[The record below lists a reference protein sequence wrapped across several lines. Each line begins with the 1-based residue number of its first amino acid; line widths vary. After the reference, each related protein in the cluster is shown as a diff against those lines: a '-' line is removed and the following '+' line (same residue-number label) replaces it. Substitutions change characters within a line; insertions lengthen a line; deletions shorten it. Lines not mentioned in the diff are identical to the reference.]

1 MRICLRGDERL
12 FRIVKLFDLNHTVII
27 PQDHKVL
34 CTEKDN
40 TLAGSFVLL
49 KVRET
54 SDYPYRDACA
64 GGSHTDSATLNLW
77 DLFKKA
83 GVIGTI
89 SIDLKN
95 AEPGIFYKQMKYA
108 FHNSEIPLVQLSCD
122 YPHHISD
129 AEIQDVWLSPGEV
142 RVQGQTSQNRWIALY
157 DADGYAAL
165 HRWIVPGGYFL
176 TACFA
181 IVMMLPILTAM
192 AASDHSFRS
201 NNRNRVALCLL
212 LTQASV
218 CTTLAI
224 VKFRLSLFSRGWL
237 SFFVGRFFVPNLL
250 GTGTGATLLAGIFY
264 YDRKSR
270 LLSAI
275 ESFGSADKAPPFFLR
290 FKRELLFSV
299 GGCMLADIILGLA
312 IANFWP
318 QLCRGRSLPVASWSP
333 LNLSGCFLF
342 TCTNL

>member
-1 MRICLRGDERL
+1 MRRLSRQLQEWFAVAALLLLYCLPASFAEDQTGLVTFTRTDDGIGTSKFSARCVFASEATRDFL
-12 FRIVKLFDLNHTVII
+12 GSLNSFDLNHTVII

-142 RVQGQTSQNRWIALY
+142 RVRGKRRKT
-157 DADGYAAL
+157 DGS
-165 HRWIVPGGYFL
+165 HF
-176 TACFA
+176 
-181 IVMMLPILTAM
+181 MMQMDT
-192 AASDHSFRS
+192 
-201 NNRNRVALCLL
+201 
-212 LTQASV
+212 
-218 CTTLAI
+218 
-224 VKFRLSLFSRGWL
+224 
-237 SFFVGRFFVPNLL
+237 
-250 GTGTGATLLAGIFY
+250 
-264 YDRKSR
+264 
-270 LLSAI
+270 
-275 ESFGSADKAPPFFLR
+275 LR
-290 FKRELLFSV
+290 FTAGSFLV
-299 GGCMLADIILGLA
+299 DI
-312 IANFWP
+312 F
-318 QLCRGRSLPVASWSP
+318 
-333 LNLSGCFLF
+333 
-342 TCTNL
+342 

>member
-1 MRICLRGDERL
+1 
-12 FRIVKLFDLNHTVII
+12 
-27 PQDHKVL
+27 
-34 CTEKDN
+34 
-40 TLAGSFVLL
+40 
-49 KVRET
+49 
-54 SDYPYRDACA
+54 
-64 GGSHTDSATLNLW
+64 
-77 DLFKKA
+77 
-83 GVIGTI
+83 
-89 SIDLKN
+89 
-95 AEPGIFYKQMKYA
+95 
-108 FHNSEIPLVQLSCD
+108 
-122 YPHHISD
+122 
-129 AEIQDVWLSPGEV
+129 
-142 RVQGQTSQNRWIALY
+142 
-157 DADGYAAL
+157 
-165 HRWIVPGGYFL
+165 
-176 TACFA
+176 
-181 IVMMLPILTAM
+181 MMLPILTAM

-250 GTGTGATLLAGIFY
+250 GTGTGAALLAGIFY

-318 QLCRGRSLPVASWSP
+318 SFEKLAGGILVTIISLAASFYVYESVRFWILYKQLCLALEGEEPPMEVKKMKNITIFFALSAIAMIVICLCSGAIVFLGNTVYTPERWPYFWCVAEPTRALLPLLQILMCAPDTKRSVRVLSTYASSHATSKSKSSSELRNSSSQQEHP
-333 LNLSGCFLF
+333 LSMPNME
-342 TCTNL
+342 NPK